1 MRRHLLRTV
10 TVGLRELGRRGK
22 RPGTRASAPKGRRQ
36 DQRRST
42 PPPYP
47 QPGADRGFPPP
58 LLEEGDPELA
68 QALQDYASAQR
79 RESDAQV
86 AFYKATGGLLEGYLS
101 LGYGRLP
108 EDARNA
114 LAVKEAPE
122 QFQRHL
128 TAQADARVA
137 HQRLVT
143 LNAVRNNA
151 S

>member
-10 TVGLRELGRRGK
+10 TVGLRELGRRGTRLWSWR
-22 RPGTRASAPKGRRQ
+22 RPFGADARVPGR
-36 DQRRST
+36 T